1 MTTGAS
7 TSSPTPATASPLPAW
22 VKRTHARA
30 AAEDGVAMVE
40 FALVATVLTL
50 LVFGITQFGLALNA
64 ANDETQLAGEV
75 ARYAAVNYNP
85 ATGGQSLQAW
95 AKAQGNPTLSSSST
109 TKICISF
116 PNTTSNIGDP
126 VKVVVSTDFK
136 WVPLDRISR
145 LAGGAIPATSTI
157 SSQAVMRLEAP
168 PTAYSPI
175 CV

>member
-22 VKRTHARA
+22 VQRRYARA
-30 AAEDGVAMVE
+30 AEEDGVAMVE
-40 FALVATVLTL
+40 FALVATVLML

-85 ATGGQSLQAW
+85 ATGGQSLSAW
-95 AKAQGNPTLSSSST
+95 AKAQGNPTIVAGGAT
-109 TKICISF
+109 ICISF
-116 PNTTSNIGDP
+116 PNGSSNIGDP
-126 VKVVVSTDFK
+126 IKVVVNTTLH
-136 WVPLDRISR
+136 WQPLYGISR
-145 LAGGAIPATSTI
+145 LVGGTIPATSTI

-168 PTAYSPI
+168 PTVYSAG